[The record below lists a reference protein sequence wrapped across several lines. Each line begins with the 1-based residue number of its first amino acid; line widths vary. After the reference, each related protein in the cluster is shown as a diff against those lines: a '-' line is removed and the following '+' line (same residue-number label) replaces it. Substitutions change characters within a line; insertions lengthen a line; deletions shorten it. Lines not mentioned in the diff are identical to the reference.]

1 MRIDSIEFNVFIDWI
16 NIMWPSDDPVK
27 EQYENKVKWRIRK
40 KAEKS
45 KVKMIC
51 YFCRITQ
58 TVYLIE
64 QRYSNCII
72 INIDKL

>member
-1 MRIDSIEFNVFIDWI
+1 
-16 NIMWPSDDPVK
+16 MWPSDDPVK

-51 YFCRITQ
+51 YFCRNHANRLSDRAAIF
-58 TVYLIE
+58 
-64 QRYSNCII
+64 
-72 INIDKL
+72 